1 MLLIGVSFVPYF
13 ICAKIFSVGLEHSCD
28 SEPCCCNCLMHF
40 VELSKKKD
48 VKVTHNIIKNAPDD
62 EFLFSVFHRPLFP
75 KIISRVE
82 IQTKV
87 FCFASARSLWSV

>member
-40 VELSKKKD
+40 VELSKNGRESY
-48 VKVTHNIIKNAPDD
+48 T
-62 EFLFSVFHRPLFP
+62 
-75 KIISRVE
+75 
-82 IQTKV
+82 
-87 FCFASARSLWSV
+87 